1 MKFKLF
7 GRLKKEEPAK
17 EATAPQNMQAAANP
31 NIQPGGAS
39 SRPLPEDRVSS
50 LLSQGLAEPEII
62 RVLKEEGY
70 SFQEIDTGITNV
82 LKQRVSNDPAAFNTP
97 IPDAQRDD
105 LSPVFR
111 QSPEEQFRED
121 KEQRNKAAV
130 IEEMEEVIE
139 TLIEE
144 KFSRVLE
151 ELERADKKFM
161 DLNEKFNALNAK
173 LDNIEA
179 QGKGTFAAEIDKI
192 NAVDVKEEN
201 LEPRI
206 TSLEK
211 AFKDIIPNLV
221 DSIRELRET
230 ASSSKR
236 REVSAR
242 EFVEDST
249 TESAGSLGEEE
260 KSETESIFD

>member
-7 GRLKKEEPAK
+7 GRLKKEEPVAAAPAPPPQK
-17 EATAPQNMQAAANP
+17 QPQAGNAPQQNNAP
-31 NIQPGGAS
+31 
-39 SRPLPEDRVSS
+39 SRPLPEERVTV
-50 LLSQGLAEPEII
+50 LLSQGFAEPEII

-70 SFQEIDTGITNV
+70 SFQEIDSGITNV
-82 LKQRVSNDPAAFNTP
+82 LKQKVSNDPAAFNASFQGMP
-97 IPDAQRDD
+97 VED

-111 QSPEEQFRED
+111 PNQADVMRDENDRRD
-121 KEQRNKAAV
+121 KTAV

-151 ELERADKKFM
+151 ELERADKKFT
-161 DLNEKFNALNAK
+161 DLNEKFHALNVK
-173 LDNIEA
+173 LDTIES

-192 NAVDVKEEN
+192 NAVNTKEET

-206 TSLEK
+206 ASLEK

-230 ASSSKR
+230 AASSRR
-236 REVSAR
+236 REAHAHD
-242 EFVEDST
+242 F
-249 TESAGSLGEEE
+249 AGDAAASFETSPEEE
-260 KSETESIFD
+260 KNEKESIFD